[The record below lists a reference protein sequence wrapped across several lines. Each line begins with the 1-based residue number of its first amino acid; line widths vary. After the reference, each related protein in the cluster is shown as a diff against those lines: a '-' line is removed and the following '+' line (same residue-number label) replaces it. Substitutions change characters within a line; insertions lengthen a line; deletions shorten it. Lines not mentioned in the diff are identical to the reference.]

1 MSIDDPRVLK
11 WTQDDFYAM
20 DEANLFELKDRR
32 VELIDGQVLEFGKQE
47 PLYCAM
53 RTHGRGVLNDA
64 FGDDWY
70 VQEFSPLDVGEY
82 FLPLPDL
89 AIIRGKIRD
98 RKTHPTSTDLI
109 VEVAVS
115 SVKYDRTE
123 KASVYARAGI
133 QDYWII
139 NVTRRRIEVFRQ
151 PIADASAPF
160 GFGYA
165 ERQTFEESEIVRPL
179 AKPSAAIAVKEFL
192 L

>member
-11 WTQDDFYAM
+11 WTQDDFYVM
-20 DEANLFELKDRR
+20 DEANLFESKDRR
-32 VELIDGQVLEFGKQE
+32 VELIDGQVLVFGKQE

-53 RTHGRGVLNDA
+53 RTHARGILNDA
-64 FGDDWY
+64 FGERWH
-70 VQEFSPLDVGEY
+70 VQEFSPLDFGEY

-89 AIIRGKIRD
+89 AVIRGKIRD
-98 RKTHPTSTDLI
+98 RKAHPTSADLI

-139 NVTRRRIEVFRQ
+139 NVTRRRVEVFRQ
-151 PIADASAPF
+151 PIADAGAPF

-165 ERQTFEESEIVRPL
+165 ETKVLNESEFIRPI
-179 AKPSAAIAVKEFL
+179 AKQGVTIKVSDL
-192 L
+192 LL